1 MRGSESAT
9 GGHTGKHQ
17 AAHESQCQCGNLMRA
32 SDTCQRSWWREF
44 QRICVNMRLLFIK
57 IGLWQ
62 LLGELAS
69 DTHGHKLYYVAD
81 ASIIL

>member
-1 MRGSESAT
+1 
-9 GGHTGKHQ
+9 
-17 AAHESQCQCGNLMRA
+17 MRA
-32 SDTCQRSWWREF
+32 SHPSDACQCSWWRAF

-69 DTHGHKLYYVAD
+69 DTHGRKLYHVAD
-81 ASIIL
+81 VSIRL